1 MRAKAGGAGS
11 QTMLGFP
18 QRRGSGVGEAKTP
31 IHCAWSCCE
40 VQVGGYGA
48 AALSSLICCPIP
60 IPAKNVT

>member
-31 IHCAWSCCE
+31 I
-40 VQVGGYGA
+40 
-48 AALSSLICCPIP
+48 SLCLELL
-60 IPAKNVT
+60 